1 MRMSEAEERYLKWID
16 EDKWQV
22 KEIIKPYIDELK
34 EQQIILATK
43 IIDWQK
49 RYNTVVS
56 ELESISEVK
65 TFYVSIDTVEKI
77 ISRLKLNVEEEGS
90 DEWD

>member
-65 TFYVSIDTVEKI
+65 TFHVSIDTVEKI